1 MTEAELLEL
10 LCNYSQNTQGMF
22 GLLLTVVFAYLVT
35 AYLVGHRLSSF
46 QLAVVSVLFIFGA
59 GFLVIGIYGSMLR
72 MVVFIEQ
79 LQQISPDQ
87 TFVVSRGFILGFTT
101 IAALSVPVS
110 LFFTYQIR
118 RNPELGAAPG

>member
-10 LCNYSQNTQGMF
+10 LCSYSQNTQGMF

-101 IAALSVPVS
+101 IAALSIPVS